1 MKSGGIVGLIL
12 GIGLLAFGIYHLLIG
27 VYLWAVIKILIGA
40 GLIISKFVK
49 NRYGTIIFGHMVVVA
64 GCMLVTAGIYY
75 VPMIA
80 RQVEKT
86 GELKI
91 VYIFSMPLF
100 WGFFAIFGGIC
111 AIYHGFCKCVKKEWK
126 S

>member
-1 MKSGGIVGLIL
+1 MKFTKS
-12 GIGLLAFGIYHLLIG
+12 
-27 VYLWAVIKILIGA
+27 
-40 GLIISKFVK
+40 
-49 NRYGTIIFGHMVVVA
+49 RYGNIIFGHMVIVA
-64 GCMLVTAGIYY
+64 GCMLITAGIYY

-91 VYIFSMPLF
+91 VYIFAMPLF